1 MQYFRKSVSFD
12 IKPDDSPVTIADREI
27 EQAIRILLGDRFPG
41 HAIYGEEQG
50 QSSGE
55 GGTWVI
61 DPIDGT
67 KSFLL
72 GNPLFGC
79 LVGFVEDGA
88 VQAGG
93 LAMPALPVH
102 PPARPRLRQNR
113 PGNRIVDSPARNF
126 WFRRWDL

>member
-1 MQYFRKSVSFD
+1 L
-12 IKPDDSPVTIADREI
+12 ADREI
-27 EQAIRILLGDRFPG
+27 EQAIRDLLGDRFPC

-79 LVGFVEDGA
+79 LVGFVEDGV
-88 VQAGG
+88 VQVGG
-93 LAMPALPVH
+93 LAMPASPVH
-102 PPARPRLRQNR
+102 LPARPRLRQSR
-113 PGNRIVDSPARNF
+113 PGSQIVDSPVRNS